1 MTPRPTGPV
10 SPRRQDGARH
20 SVEEPQAW
28 SAGHDDR
35 RPRGLPP
42 YPGRSTRAAG
52 RTTRRVR
59 AAQVANS
66 RVRSPCRRAND
77 GGVRRKACL
86 GVRMTGGAATASGR
100 RWACGHKAATWPA
113 SRAWTG
119 DADLPGT
126 RVECAGTVR
135 NGHRV
140 RTGPGPT
147 HSFSAAGRN
156 PAAELFG
163 LSDVLRRAGTPQG
176 GVAAASNL
184 RLDALWVGHAS
195 AGERG
200 PAPWQAALVM

>member
-86 GVRMTGGAATASGR
+86 GVRMTGGAATASGCP
-100 RWACGHKAATWPA
+100 WACGHKAATWPA

-119 DADLPGT
+119 DADPPGT
-126 RVECAGTVR
+126 RVECTREYPGTA
-135 NGHRV
+135 
-140 RTGPGPT
+140 TGCGQVPVPPT
-147 HSFSAAGRN
+147 LFRPLGASRRPSFLGYPTS
-156 PAAELFG
+156 
-163 LSDVLRRAGTPQG
+163 SSRRP
-176 GVAAASNL
+176 
-184 RLDALWVGHAS
+184 S

-200 PAPWQAALVM
+200 PALRQAALAM